1 MNANDPQTSSLEGR
15 QQALQAT
22 GAELECQARQMSNDL
37 ALTYLEGLIASAKNV
52 VEEIRQLNEQMARY
66 REHLAAINAAAAPA
80 PPAPPVAIGMPEEAW
95 PPLFQTGGAM
105 SEWRI
110 AIETAMAAKDPH
122 ALALFADVTQL
133 SQLLEQEAPGTD
145 EVGHALHEL
154 SVHAYRFW
162 KAIGADLV
170 EAPLAWRDAFQKT
183 LDDRGC
189 NLEIRLVYAKAL
201 FDMHTMLSAEGSSG
215 RMSVQEPLSWILW
228 DRSDAE
234 HPRIFKQGLVISC

>member
-1 MNANDPQTSSLEGR
+1 MNANDPSLGDR
-15 QQALQAT
+15 PKALQAV

-66 REHLAAINAAAAPA
+66 REHLAAINAAAAPTLPA
-80 PPAPPVAIGMPEEAW
+80 PPADPGLAEEAW
-95 PPLFQTGGAM
+95 LPLFQTDGVLG
-105 SEWRI
+105 EWRA
-110 AIETAMAAKDPH
+110 AIETAMVAKDPH
-122 ALALFADVTQL
+122 ALALFADL
-133 SQLLEQEAPGTD
+133 AELNRLLAQEAPGLD
-145 EVGHALHEL
+145 EVGQALHEL

-162 KAIGADLV
+162 NAIGADLV
-170 EAPLAWRDAFQKT
+170 EAPLAWRDALQKT

-189 NLEIRLVYAKAL
+189 NLEIRLVYAKAQ
-201 FDMHTMLSAEGSSG
+201 FDMHTMLSAQGSTG